1 MRYKRVKRIL
11 EFWCLFIGLGAIYGS
26 LNMLIDTTGKSLGMD
41 GMLKYFSVLP
51 FSDVLFQDYTFS
63 GISLLIVNGI
73 TNITAYMLLLKNKK
87 IGVVLGMVF
96 GITLML
102 WITIQFIIFPMNILS
117 TMYFIF
123 GLLQF
128 IAGYITYVFYTQNE
142 FKFDID
148 GYKNIDKKSDT
159 LVVYFSRMSYTK
171 YVAYT
176 IANRLHADVY
186 EIKSNEK
193 VDGTIGFWWCGRF
206 GLLKK
211 SMDIESIDVDIEKYK
226 KIIICSPIWVFDV
239 SAPIRKFISLYKGK
253 IKNVEYVLVHY
264 TRGQYIGV
272 ANYMDNVLKIKRSK
286 LTNVRMRLGKVKE
299 WKEYHE

>member
-11 EFWCLFIGLGAIYGS
+11 EFWCLFIGLGALYGS
-26 LNMLIDTTGKSLGMD
+26 INMLIDPTGKSLGMD

-73 TNITAYMLLLKNKK
+73 SNLSAYVLLLKNKK
-87 IGVVLGMVF
+87 IGVILGMFF

-102 WITIQFIIFPMNILS
+102 WITIQFIIFPMNLLS

-128 IAGYITYVFYTQNE
+128 IIGYITYVFYTQNE
-142 FKFDID
+142 FKFNVDNF
-148 GYKNIDKKSDT
+148 KNIDKKSDT
-159 LVVYFSRMSYTK
+159 LVIYFSRMNYTK
-171 YVAYT
+171 YIAYS
-176 IANRLHADVY
+176 IANDLNANVY
-186 EIKSNEK
+186 EIKSKEK

-206 GLLKK
+206 GMLKK
-211 SMDIESIDVDIEKYK
+211 SMDIENVDVDIEKYK

-239 SAPIRKFISLYKGK
+239 CAIY
-253 IKNVEYVLVHY
+253 LV
-264 TRGQYIGV
+264 
-272 ANYMDNVLKIKRSK
+272 
-286 LTNVRMRLGKVKE
+286 
-299 WKEYHE
+299 